1 MGLRFTHEG
10 VIRLLTIL
18 GAVLIEAGLILLIL
32 EMVPAGLICLLAA
45 SSALLAVAMMFRSEE
60 KR

>member
-1 MGLRFTHEG
+1 MGVRFTHEG

-18 GAVLIEAGLILLIL
+18 GTVLIEVGLILLIL
-32 EMVPAGLICLLAA
+32 EMVPAGLICFLAA
-45 SSALLAVAMMFRSEE
+45 SSALLVVVMMFRSEE

>member
-1 MGLRFTHEG
+1 MGVRFTHEG